1 MSSINGDSIEAQYLK
16 LVSHVLSN
24 GVWKKNRTGVRA
36 LTIVHAMLS
45 HDMSLGYPLLTTKKM
60 PFKVM
65 AVELEGFLKGIKD
78 KRWFQERNCHIWD
91 DWCSPKKVPYGID
104 EDTIKRMAAE
114 PDLGPIY
121 GVQWRD
127 FNEEGQF
134 DQVKSII
141 ETLKT
146 DKYNRRMVCSAWNP
160 LQLGEMALP
169 PCHILWHVTVL
180 EDRLNLCWFQRS
192 CDLMLGIPFNIASYA
207 LLLELLAKE
216 SGFKPGILTGFL
228 SDVHIYENHLDGA
241 KLQIQREPLPFS
253 KLHFKKFTNLFEWTY
268 EDCEVKDYKSHD
280 RIKFDI
286 AV

>member
-1 MSSINGDSIEAQYLK
+1 MIGAVLK
-16 LVSHVLSN
+16 S
-24 GVWKKNRTGVRA
+24 
-36 LTIVHAMLS
+36 
-45 HDMSLGYPLLTTKKM
+45 PL
-60 PFKVM
+60 
-65 AVELEGFLKGIKD
+65 
-78 KRWFQERNCHIWD
+78 RH
-91 DWCSPKKVPYGID
+91 D

-127 FNEEGQF
+127 FNEAGQF

-228 SDVHIYENHLDGA
+228 SMSISTKTISMVPDCRFNGNL
-241 KLQIQREPLPFS
+241 LPFP
-253 KLHFKKFTNLFEWTY
+253 KLNFKNSRNS
-268 EDCEVKDYKSHD
+268 V
-280 RIKFDI
+280 
-286 AV
+286 